1 MIVWPVACGHKETH
15 VLILRAGVCVEWY
28 AFLTLERVSKP
39 VYSCLKTEE
48 SVRLSQSEEEG
59 GEKQDV

>member
-1 MIVWPVACGHKETH
+1 MW
-15 VLILRAGVCVEWY
+15 VEWCV
-28 AFLTLERVSKP
+28 FLTLERVSKP